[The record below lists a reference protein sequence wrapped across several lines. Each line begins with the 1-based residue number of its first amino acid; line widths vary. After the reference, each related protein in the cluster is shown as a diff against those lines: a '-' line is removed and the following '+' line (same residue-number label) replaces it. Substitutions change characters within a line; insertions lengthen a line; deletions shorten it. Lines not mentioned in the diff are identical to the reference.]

1 MHAGRLP
8 DSDVLDGAALGRAS
22 PGARLAPPKSMDGA
36 DRNELARTGASG
48 LLVVEGGRLVG
59 PSNRLDVARWIE
71 LHVKPPV
78 RAHAR

>member
-1 MHAGRLP
+1 
-8 DSDVLDGAALGRAS
+8 
-22 PGARLAPPKSMDGA
+22 MDGA

-59 PSNRLDVARWIE
+59 RSNRLDVARWIE